1 MRNQIIRGV
10 LLGILLLGFT
20 APGMALAEDDERAC
34 SNIGTW
40 FGVVGIGNTTLAGW
54 SGTTTGKT
62 DKMGSV
68 SIDFP
73 TFDPSFADVP
83 ELAGVEPFASAD
95 YIGAVR
101 GNWKRIDKNKFEYSF
116 TGLAFDEFGD
126 PVYIAKI
133 SGTFD
138 IVENCQYQYITSVME
153 VFLPFMSPFDSEPI
167 AVLPLGEFYAYRTE
181 VDLWY

>member
-1 MRNQIIRGV
+1 MRNDIIRGV

-20 APGMALAEDDERAC
+20 VPGIALAGDDERAC

-73 TFDPSFADVP
+73 TFDPSFVDVP
-83 ELAGVEPFASAD
+83 EVPYVEPFVSAD

-101 GNWKRIDKNKFEYSF
+101 GNWKRIGKNEFEYSF
-116 TGLAFDEFGD
+116 MGLAFDEFGD
-126 PVYIAKI
+126 PVYVAKI
-133 SGTFD
+133 SGTFE

-153 VFLPFMSPFDSEPI
+153 VFLPSMSPFDMEPI
-167 AVLPLGEFYAYRTE
+167 AVIPLGEFYAYRAK
-181 VDLWY
+181 VDVWY

>member
-10 LLGILLLGFT
+10 LLGFLLLGF
-20 APGMALAEDDERAC
+20 AFPGIALAEDDERAC
-34 SNIGTW
+34 SNNGTW
-40 FGVVGIGNTTLAGW
+40 FGVVGIGNTVLTGW

-101 GNWKRIDKNKFEYSF
+101 GNWKRIGKNAFEYSF

-126 PVYIAKI
+126 PVYVAKI

-138 IVENCQYQYITSVME
+138 IVENCQYQYITAVME

-167 AVLPLGEFYAYRTE
+167 ALIPLGEFFAYRAK